1 MVKEEGL
8 TRVSPW
14 HSASKSLAMLGL
26 YLLGALTVML
36 GFRLGGV
43 AGAALL
49 GGAWVVMGLSL
60 SSAVFA
66 YHEATHG
73 ALFRNRRLNA
83 VAGTF
88 WSCTVLTSYASY
100 LHSHREHHRKTN
112 VPGDP
117 QEFKE
122 FRSVLEYALFTLL
135 ASTVY
140 TLILLF
146 RSAGTVLGRGPAY
159 MRRHRQ
165 QVVLDL
171 GLTAFFIAGA
181 VALTV
186 AFPRAMLA
194 FYWVPFVIQASVV
207 TPLVNIPEHYGL
219 PRGQFSALVTT
230 RTTTTMSVLRFFVWH
245 NNFHAEHH
253 MHPGIPSHNL
263 GRVHDRLGDRVV
275 TETSYL
281 RWHLALLKSLPDRK
295 RSGTSVA
302 PVRGGPVLGTR
313 PCPPG
318 RPLDDAVGGEPGELV
333 VR

>member
-1 MVKEEGL
+1 MVKTEGL
-8 TRVSPW
+8 TKVDPW
-14 HSASKSLAMLGL
+14 HAASKSLAMLGL
-26 YLLGALTVML
+26 YLAGALTVVAGL
-36 GFRLGGV
+36 RLGGV

-49 GGAWVVMGLSL
+49 GAAWVVMGLSL
-60 SSAVFA
+60 SSTVFA
-66 YHEATHG
+66 YHEGTHG
-73 ALFRNRRLNA
+73 VLFRNRRLNTLL
-83 VAGTF
+83 GTF

-122 FRSVLEYALFTLL
+122 FRSVLEYVLFTLF

-140 TLILLF
+140 TLILLY
-146 RSAGTVLGRGPAY
+146 RSACTVFGRGPAY
-159 MRRHRQ
+159 MRRHRR
-165 QVVLDL
+165 QVGLDL
-171 GLTAFFIAGA
+171 LLTAAFIAGA

-186 AFPRAMLA
+186 AFPLAMLA
-194 FYWVPFVIQASVV
+194 FYWVPFLIQGAVV

-230 RTTTTMSVLRFFVWH
+230 RTTTTTAVLRFFVWH

-263 GRVHDRLGDRVV
+263 ARVHQELGDRVI

-281 RWHLALLKSLPDRK
+281 RWHLALLKRCA
-295 RSGTSVA
+295 RMSGSRTSRA
-302 PVRGGPVLGTR
+302 PGATS
-313 PCPPG
+313 
-318 RPLDDAVGGEPGELV
+318 DDAVGSEPRELV